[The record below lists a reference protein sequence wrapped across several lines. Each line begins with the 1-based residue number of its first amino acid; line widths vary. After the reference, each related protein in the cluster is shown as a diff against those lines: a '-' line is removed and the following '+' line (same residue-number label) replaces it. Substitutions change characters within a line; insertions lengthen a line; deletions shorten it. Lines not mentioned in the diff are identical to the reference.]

1 MEVSM
6 PLFQAQVYPQQAPG
20 VEGDFCDHN
29 PRATVDAGPGGLV
42 AASEGVTVAR
52 FGWLDASIIDPNNAP
67 TLVHTR
73 AIGGVIAPAGFVHR
87 EQQGLITSYLGGV
100 SMLVPGGFPIT
111 LHQAGGFFVLNRGT
125 TYAQY
130 GMKAFA
136 RLSDGAVV
144 FGATGTAPGAATVT
158 SSVAAS
164 TFSAT
169 GSIAG
174 NVLTVS
180 AVGAGSVVPGS
191 TISGTNVVTGT
202 RILGQLS
209 GATPGGVGTYAVS
222 IAEQTVA
229 STAIAGTY
237 GTMTVTVAGA
247 TPIEVGD
254 ALSGG
259 TVVAGT
265 SITAMGPNYGLTG
278 TGGLGTY
285 AVDNNTVVASASLGA
300 TDAIETKWF
309 ATSAGAAGEIIKM
322 SSWPLG

>member
-1 MEVSM
+1 M

-73 AIGGVIAPAGFVHR
+73 AVGGVMPPAGFVHR
-87 EQQGLITSYLGGV
+87 EQQGLITNYLGGV

-125 TYAQY
+125 SYAQY

-136 RLSDGAVV
+136 RLSYGAVV
-144 FGATGTAPGAATVT
+144 FGLTGTSPGAATFTGV
-158 SSVAAS
+158 VAS
-164 TFSAT
+164 TPFTAT
-169 GSIAG
+169 GSITG
-174 NVLTVS
+174 NVLNVT
-180 AVGAGSVVPGS
+180 AVGAGFVTPGS
-191 TISGTNVVTGT
+191 TITGTNVAVGT
-202 RILGQLS
+202 KILGQLS
-209 GATPGGVGTYAVS
+209 GAPGGVGTYGLN
-222 IAEQTVA
+222 IAEQNVV
-229 STAIAGTY
+229 STAISGTY
-237 GTMTVTVAGA
+237 GVLTTSAFTAGNV
-247 TPIEVGD
+247 EVGD
-254 ALSGG
+254 VLSGG
-259 TVVAGT
+259 TTVAGT
-265 SITAMGPNYGLTG
+265 TVTAMGPNYGLNG
-278 TGGLGTY
+278 TGLAGTY
-285 AVDNNTVVASASLGA
+285 AVDNNTGVASAALTSS
-300 TDAIETKWF
+300 DAIETKWF